1 TPPGAGADLHPQG
14 RERARRPDLRAAG
27 DAGHRPARRG
37 TATAARPRA
46 RSGRAGGTATP
57 GAHLQRLRPGPGAR
71 ARPGRGH
78 GPRADHDVHLR
89 LVAAGPLPGR
99 VLGRQPGPGLL
110 PGHPHRRPALA
121 PHLAEHLTRI
131 HDHLSGI
138 PLQVEGRRRTT
149 PKAVARLLAS
159 LEARL
164 ALVPLLERFADLRA
178 EHAALDFADQVSL
191 AARIARTVPQAGRLA
206 RRLHRVVLLDEFQDT
221 SVAQLEML
229 TDLFGPGHAACAVG
243 D

>member
-1 TPPGAGADLHPQG
+1 LHQSQYLYCSSLRSHRSLPSLHSFPTRRSSDL
-14 RERARRPDLRAAG
+14 
-27 DAGHRPARRG
+27 PA
-37 TATAARPRA
+37 
-46 RSGRAGGTATP
+46 
-57 GAHLQRLRPGPGAR
+57 
-71 ARPGRGH
+71 
-78 GPRADHDVHLR
+78 
-89 LVAAGPLPGR
+89 
-99 VLGRQPGPGLL
+99 
-110 PGHPHRRPALA
+110 
-121 PHLAEHLTRI
+121 HLAEHLTRI

-149 PKAVARLLAS
+149 PKAVARVLAS

-164 ALVPLLERFADLRA
+164 ALVPLLERFADLRV

-229 TDLFGPGHAACAVG
+229 TDIFGPG
-243 D
+243 